1 MLLSLMLVFG
11 TVLTF
16 VSCGGTTTECTEH
29 KDENGDG
36 ICDTEGCGKTVENT
50 PDIPTD
56 AVNENGEV
64 YLFKGG
70 VPTFQF
76 VIGTSE
82 IAKQKSN
89 IEELAE
95 LLVSLSA
102 KGSEIKTVAQNEG
115 DPMAVEILIGT
126 VTNRGDDCNINKYDY
141 GNTGYIVKQ
150 IGTKIV
156 VTGGSETA
164 LTNAIKYLKETVFGI
179 KRSNENFTD
188 FVMAADKAYDT
199 KQDNYNLKDITIAG
213 NSIKDYVITYTKN
226 DAKASESA
234 TDLQESLYTNC
245 GIYLDVKIESSAE
258 GMKKIAI
265 RNIEND
271 GKGDGFYVKVDS
283 DSNLVIECEYAGKSS
298 ALIGEYFKNNV
309 FNKRN
314 SFTYAKDYS
323 YSKNYRD
330 IYYAD
335 FGAKGNGST
344 DDFFAIKAAHDE
356 ANEYLLN
363 VHADPNATYYIGNA
377 NGSKTITVKTNTYFH
392 GCKFIFDDEGVAYN
406 SAGREVPIFTL
417 SSDSRT
423 VSYNKS
429 TTPIT
434 SLEAGAKNVGWAP
447 GRTVMI
453 AIYQNDIRHYI
464 RYGTNASQSSD
475 PTKWGQGQHELL
487 LIDAEGNVDPSTP
500 VQWTYTAVTSM
511 TLYYVDD
518 RPIEVKGEGDDGR
531 RTTVTTWYNDG
542 PNAYWYYYRNFQIM
556 RSNVTLSGIEHVYD
570 KYTLAADGGQGC
582 PYNGFVAV
590 RDCSNVTVDNMIY
603 ECPPGYK
610 DSEPINRPSSSPT
623 PTHGGM
629 GSYEISAALANNVT
643 WSNSTQS
650 NFFQENG
657 GIAYD
662 GNMGTNFCKNLT
674 FDNIFNCSFDA
685 HCGVYNGTIKN
696 STLEHIN
703 FIGDGLITLENV
715 TLYADANH
723 AAINLRE
730 DYGSTWAGDINI
742 DGLTFKVNQN
752 KNDQTLH
759 IVKAIWNNWFFGYTT
774 YLPQHITVKNML
786 VAQYTYTLVG
796 EGNGTNNRVEGDSYI
811 YNALPVRAF
820 PAKINE
826 SETNIGASMIG
837 IEQNQNPMVATKEI
851 RLYTTYTG
859 KYAELGIKKPIN
871 FIAPTGEYFK
881 NLQYYVD
888 DVLTDRH

>member
-1 MLLSLMLVFG
+1 MLVFG

-16 VSCGGTTTECTEH
+16 VSCGGTPTTECTEH

-50 PDIPTD
+50 PDTPTD

-126 VTNRGDDCNINKYDY
+126 VTNRGDECKINKYDY

-179 KRSNENFTD
+179 KRSNENYTD

-199 KQDNYNLKDITIAG
+199 KQDNYNLKEITIAG

-226 DAKASESA
+226 DAKANESA

-271 GKGDGFYVKVDS
+271 GEGDGFYVKVDS
-283 DSNLVIECEYAGKSS
+283 DSNLVIECEYAGKSP
-298 ALIGEYFKNNV
+298 ALIEEYFKNNV

-335 FGAKGNGST
+335 YGAKGNGST

-377 NGSKTITVKTNTYFH
+377 NGSKTITVKTNTYWH
-392 GCKFIFDDEGVAYN
+392 GCQFIFDDEGVAYN
-406 SAGREVPIFTL
+406 SAGRETSIFAIV
-417 SSDSRT
+417 SDSKS
-423 VSYNKS
+423 VSYNQS
-429 TTPIT
+429 NSPIKA
-434 SLEAGAKNVGWAP
+434 LEKGATNVGWAP
-447 GRTVMI
+447 GKEMMVVL
-453 AIYQNDIRHYI
+453 YQSDIKHYI
-464 RYGTNASQSSD
+464 RYGNNANNGDS
-475 PTKWGQGQHELL
+475 QHELI

-500 VQWTYTAVTSM
+500 VQWTYTQVTTMRVYSIE
-511 TLYYVDD
+511 D
-518 RPIEVKGEGDDGR
+518 RPIEVKGEGEGGKL
-531 RTTVTTWYNDG
+531 TTITTWYNDG
-542 PNAYWYYYRNFQIM
+542 PSAYWYYYRNIQIT
-556 RSNVTLSGIEHVYD
+556 RSNTTLSGVEHKYD
-570 KYTLAADGGQGC
+570 KYLLHSEGGNGC
-582 PYNGFVAV
+582 PYNGFTSV
-590 RDCSNVTVDNMIY
+590 RDCSNVTIENMIF
-603 ECPPGYK
+603 EGPPGYK
-610 DSEPINRPSSSPT
+610 DIEPVNRPSGT
-623 PTHGGM
+623 PNAENGM

-643 WSNSTQS
+643 WKDCKES
-650 NFFQENG
+650 NFFQKDG

-674 FDNIFNCSFDA
+674 FDNMFNTSFDA

-723 AAINLRE
+723 AAINLRK
-730 DYGSTWAGDINI
+730 DYGAWWAGDINI

-752 KNDQTLH
+752 KNDQSLH
-759 IVKAIWNNWFFGYTT
+759 VVQSVWINHYFGYTT
-774 YLPQHITVKNML
+774 YLPQHVTIKNML
-786 VAQYTYTLVG
+786 VAQYTYKLVG

-811 YNALPVRAF
+811 YNALPVRMY
-820 PAKINE
+820 PSKMND
-826 SETNIGASMIG
+826 NGQDIGASMVDG
-837 IEQNQNPMVATKEI
+837 NKNLNPTVPTKEI

-859 KYAELGIKKPIN
+859 KYAELGITKKLN
-871 FIAPTGEYFK
+871 FIPPTGTYFK

-888 DVLTDRH
+888 DVLTDRY